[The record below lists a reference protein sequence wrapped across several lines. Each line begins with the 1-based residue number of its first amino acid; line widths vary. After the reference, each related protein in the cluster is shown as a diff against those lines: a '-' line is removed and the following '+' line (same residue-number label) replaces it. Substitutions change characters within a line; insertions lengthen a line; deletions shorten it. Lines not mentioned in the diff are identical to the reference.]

1 MIQKAIY
8 WAKTTWSK
16 FSAWYKSITTDLNL
30 FCKLVKITV
39 PISLFA
45 IAAWDL
51 PWLAGIYCI
60 FVLASYAFEK
70 IK

>member
-1 MIQKAIY
+1 MFKKIAT
-8 WAKTTWSK
+8 WATTTWNK
-16 FSAWYKSITTDLNL
+16 FSAWYKSITKDLNL
-30 FCKLVKITV
+30 FCKLVKITT
-39 PISLFA
+39 PIAFFA

-60 FVLASYAFEK
+60 FVLAEYAFQN